1 MATLIRIKRLFNEDP
16 TDSIVVKSKRRRI
29 EDEAAE
35 TSGDI
40 FTPTILKR
48 VATVSSKEEHLEP
61 EVLKELQK
69 EFKKGWQ
76 LREQYKRLDK
86 VGAHRDAAR
95 RETKQRIK
103 NKREEAHASHR
114 PTLSLNIITRIIP
127 EDKGKDQQQ
136 KRGREGEKDEGA
148 NCAMKVKPEDKG
160 KDQQQKRGREE
171 EKDEGANCAP
181 PPLSTV
187 EDIKYYDTEL
197 SSKKGWLDHIR
208 GVIQK
213 FPDWFHKI
221 FISQDITVKLFVTL
235 KIFFRGLNAAL
246 NPLLPL
252 LEVFVDEVE
261 EHLLILIS
269 THELSDDD
277 DKYEDD
283 DDEND
288 ENNWRNDYPEE
299 DDSSDEC
306 GYVRLGSAV
315 LKPRRNGSLKLHCS
329 FVENDPEVPLMLYD
343 LYCCC
348 IPMC

>member
-197 SSKKGWLDHIR
+197 SSKKVSDVITCN
-208 GVIQK
+208 GVPMETEK
-213 FPDWFHKI
+213 FVYDIYYWPHDVDWMKYVC
-221 FISQDITVKLFVTL
+221 D
-235 KIFFRGLNAAL
+235 
-246 NPLLPL
+246 
-252 LEVFVDEVE
+252 
-261 EHLLILIS
+261 ILIS

-299 DDSSDEC
+299 DDSSDEDKDYVSQHLHRSHSRQFDSDESYDADEYEEENFDEEGNLIDC
-306 GYVRLGSAV
+306 GYNCETQKLKTYISA
-315 LKPRRNGSLKLHCS
+315 LKLHS
-329 FVENDPEVPLMLYD
+329 EDD
-343 LYCCC
+343 
-348 IPMC
+348 